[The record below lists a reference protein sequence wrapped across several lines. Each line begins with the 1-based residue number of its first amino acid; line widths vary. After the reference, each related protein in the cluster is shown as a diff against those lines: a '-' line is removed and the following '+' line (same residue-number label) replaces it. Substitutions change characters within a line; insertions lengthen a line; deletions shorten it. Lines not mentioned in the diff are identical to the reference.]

1 MVESTGIAFR
11 LRRILVICLGI
22 ALALATMIMLGAEI
36 REETARV
43 EHEVTTLAELVIENA
58 AASIRF
64 EDKNTANQLLQSLRH
79 LDNVARA
86 SLLRPNREVFASYR
100 TGADQDSI
108 DPPEFALPVDGL
120 PQWRGLQ
127 VYLVRSIR
135 ADGELVGYVA
145 LALDLSERAWDIAAR
160 ALVSLVAVTLAAVI
174 AIALLKRLVQ
184 SILGPLQSLA
194 ETVRKIGATRRYD
207 IRVPGGGQ
215 GEVGEVI
222 AGVNAMLGEIEQR
235 DRELEQHRDRL
246 ELEVAERTV
255 ELVHAKDQAES
266 ANRAKSL
273 FLANMSHEI
282 RTPLNGILGMTDLM
296 RDTQLDSRQQ
306 RLVNMLQGSGES
318 LLSIISDIL
327 DFSKIEAG
335 KLDLEAVEFSPA
347 RVVEDVVALF
357 ADQAEAKKLELAAVV
372 SANVPERVKG
382 DPHRFRQVVGN
393 LVSNAVKFTPSG
405 EIRIDLDVVGGAGE
419 PGHCALRAE
428 IADTG
433 IGVPADA
440 RGGLFESFSQADSSM
455 ARRFGGSGL
464 GLAIARQLARCMG
477 GDLEYRP
484 GHVSGSVFSARFS
497 FETVGDVGG
506 RPTAN
511 PGLRV
516 AVLSSSALSRDAI
529 CTMGRGF
536 GWEMREAA
544 RLGELLTRDAAGDCD
559 WIVVDR
565 SIDDADNLTAIS
577 SLSRS
582 GHRVAALTRINGAI
596 DAEEASRAGARLALP
611 KPMMRRDLMRLADES
626 GQSSDAPQSP
636 LERFNARVLLAEDH
650 LVNLEIA
657 SAILRSLGCRV
668 TAAANGQQAVHF
680 ASMESFDLILMDLQ
694 MPIMDGLTATSMIRE
709 AERSGARKRV
719 PIVALTANA
728 LKDDRDACISAGM
741 DDYLTKPVSRD
752 RIAAALKRLLPE
764 AATAAVASAAPEPE
778 PRTLPSSERVEA
790 PSGRV
795 PAFSW
800 EPLLTL
806 PGVNGNREAPLLP
819 RVTSMFIDETGP
831 SLRIARLRADA
842 GDWEE
847 VRKIAH
853 KTKSA
858 AASVGALRLSA
869 LATELDAMVKAGR
882 QDAAEGLPIR
892 MEAAFRDYL
901 RALLREGLVDE
912 ASLADWRFE
921 K

>member
-1 MVESTGIAFR
+1 M
-11 LRRILVICLGI
+11 ICIGA
-22 ALALATMIMLGAEI
+22 ALLLETLIMLAAEVRQEMADVE
-36 REETARV
+36 REI
-43 EHEVTTLAELVIENA
+43 TTVAELVIENA

-64 EDKNTANQLLQSLRH
+64 EDVDTANQMLQSLRH
-79 LDNVARA
+79 MQSVTRA
-86 SLLRPNREVFASYR
+86 SLLRPNREVFARYR
-100 TGADQDSI
+100 HDTGEAPV
-108 DPPEFALPVDGL
+108 DPPEYALPADGL
-120 PQWRGLQ
+120 PRRDGLDM
-127 VYLVRSIR
+127 YLVRAIR

-145 LALDLSERAWDIAAR
+145 LALGLSQRAWDVAAAAATSLA
-160 ALVSLVAVTLAAVI
+160 ALVLAATV
-174 AIALLKRLVQ
+174 ALILLQRLIR
-184 SILGPLQSLA
+184 SIVGPLQSLA
-194 ETVRKIGATRRYD
+194 ETVREIGTTRRYGT
-207 IRVPGGGQ
+207 RVPSGGQ

-246 ELEVAERTV
+246 GAEVAERTA
-255 ELVHAKDQAES
+255 ELVQAKDQAES

-282 RTPLNGILGMTDLM
+282 RTPLNGILGMADLM
-296 RDTQLDSRQQ
+296 RDTQLDSRQL
-306 RLVNMLQGSGES
+306 RLVKMLQGSGES

-335 KLDLEAVEFSPA
+335 KLDLEDVEFSPA
-347 RVVEDVVALF
+347 RIVEDVATMF
-357 ADQAEAKKLELAAVV
+357 ADQAEAKKLELVAVI
-372 SANVPERVKG
+372 APGLPERVRG
-382 DPHRFRQVVGN
+382 DPHRFRQVIGN

-405 EIRIDLDVVGGAGE
+405 EIRLGLEPGGEGAGQ
-419 PGHCALRAE
+419 GRHALQVDVS
-428 IADTG
+428 DTG
-433 IGVPADA
+433 IGIPEEA
-440 RGGLFESFSQADSSM
+440 RATLFESFSQADSSM

-477 GDLEYRP
+477 GELRFRP
-484 GHVSGSVFSARFS
+484 GELGGSVFSAS
-497 FETVGDVGG
+497 FVFNVVGEAEV
-506 RPTAN
+506 RTADA
-511 PGLRV
+511 GSLKV
-516 AVLSSSALSRDAI
+516 AVLSASALVREGI
-529 CTMGRGF
+529 CTLGRSF
-536 GWEMREAA
+536 GWRMIEAG
-544 RLGELLTRDAAGDCD
+544 RLGELLSGDAATDCD
-559 WIVVDR
+559 WVVVDR
-565 SIDDADNLTAIS
+565 SVDDADSLGAIAG
-577 SLSRS
+577 LNRR
-582 GHRVAALTRINGAI
+582 GLRVAALTRINGAI

-611 KPMMRRDLMRLADES
+611 KPVTRRDLLRLADES
-626 GQSSDAPQSP
+626 ARFSEDSQAP
-636 LERFNARVLLAEDH
+636 LEHFDVRVLLAEDH

-668 TAAANGQQAVHF
+668 TSAANGQQAVNF
-680 ASMESFDLILMDLQ
+680 ASTESFDLILMDLQ

-709 AERSGARKRV
+709 EERASARPRV

-728 LKDDRDACISAGM
+728 LKDDRDACVAAGM

-752 RIAAALKRLLPE
+752 RIAAGLKRLLPD
-764 AATAAVASAAPEPE
+764 AASRVRAPATRPA
-778 PRTLPSSERVEA
+778 PKPHTLSSSERVEA

-800 EPLLTL
+800 EPLLSL

-819 RVTSMFIDETGP
+819 KVTRMFIDETGP

-869 LATELDAMVKAGR
+869 LATELDGMVKAGR
-882 QDAAEGLPIR
+882 EDAAEGLPTR

-912 ASLADWRFE
+912 ESLADWRFE